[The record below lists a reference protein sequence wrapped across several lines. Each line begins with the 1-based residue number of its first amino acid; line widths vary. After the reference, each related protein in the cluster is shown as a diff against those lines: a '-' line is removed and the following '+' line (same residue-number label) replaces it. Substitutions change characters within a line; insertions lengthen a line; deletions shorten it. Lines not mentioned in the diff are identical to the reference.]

1 MRPAET
7 IANLDGFTGRG
18 AGTDAERRAAAW
30 LRRRL
35 DAGTVG
41 GAGSTRTARLEP
53 FWCRPNWALA
63 HSWHAGLG
71 VVGSLVSRASPQI
84 GAALVLAALL
94 SVVVDA
100 LTGLSLGRLLSR
112 ERASQ
117 NVVSEAELETPR
129 DDLVHLVI
137 TANYDAG
144 RCGLVHRDALRRP
157 VTWLARASGPLAL
170 GWLSWVCIALVW
182 LSVVALLRAE
192 GHGGTALD
200 VIQLVPTIGLLF
212 AFALL
217 LELAT
222 SHFSPAAG
230 DNGSGVAAAIAL
242 GLALD
247 AAPPHRLSV
256 DLVLQGAGDG
266 EGIGL
271 REYLRSRKHVRR
283 SANTVALGFAA
294 CGSGGPRWWV
304 SDGALVPRRYGK
316 ELRAICAAIA
326 RGEDLP
332 AARPHRGRGHTSPLR
347 ARWARLPAIALGC
360 LDERGVAPRSHQTT
374 DTPQTVSLEAIDQA
388 VQFGLQVVDRLDA
401 MLARHA
407 KTPTTR
413 A

>member
-1 MRPAET
+1 MRPPET

-30 LRRRL
+30 LRRQL
-35 DAGTVG
+35 DARSD
-41 GAGSTRTARLEP
+41 GAGSRRTARLEP

-63 HSWHAGLG
+63 HASHAGLG

-84 GAALVLAALL
+84 GAGLVLAALL
-94 SVVVDA
+94 SIVVDA

-117 NVVSEAELETPR
+117 NVVSETELEPPR

-157 VTWLARASGPLAL
+157 VAWLARASGRLAP
-170 GWLSWVCIALVW
+170 GWLSWVCIALMW

-200 VIQLVPTIGLLF
+200 VIQLVPTVGLLL
-212 AFALL
+212 ALALL

-222 SHFSPAAG
+222 SDFSPAAG

-247 AAPPHRLSV
+247 AAPPHHMSV
-256 DLVLQGAGDG
+256 ELVLQGAGDG

-271 REYLRSRKHVRR
+271 REYLRSRKHVRQ

-294 CGSGGPRWWV
+294 CGGGRPRWWV
-304 SDGALVPRRYGK
+304 SDGALIPCRYGK
-316 ELRAICAAIA
+316 ELRTICAAVA
-326 RGEDLP
+326 QEDAEP
-332 AARPHRGRGHTSPLR
+332 GPRPHRGRGHTPALR

-360 LDERGVAPRSHQTT
+360 LDEQGVAARAHQTS
-374 DTPQTVSLEAIDQA
+374 DTPQAVSLEAIDQA
-388 VQFGLQVVDRLDA
+388 VEFGLQLVDRLDA
-401 MLARHA
+401 MLARRA
-407 KTPTTR
+407 KERITQ

>member
-7 IANLDGFTGRG
+7 IANLEGFTGRG
-18 AGTDAERRAAAW
+18 AGTDAERRAAVW
-30 LRRRL
+30 LQRKL
-35 DAGTVG
+35 DAAMT
-41 GAGSTRTARLEP
+41 GAGSKRTARLEP

-63 HSWHAGLG
+63 HAWHMALA

-84 GAALVLAALL
+84 GAALLLGTLL

-100 LTGLSLGRLLSR
+100 LTGLSVGRLLTR

-117 NVVSEAELETPR
+117 NVVSEAELEPAS
-129 DDLVHLVI
+129 DGLVHLVI

-144 RCGLVHRDALRRP
+144 RCGLVYRDALRRP
-157 VTWLARASGPLAL
+157 VAWLARASGRLTP
-170 GWLSWVCIALVW
+170 GWLWWVCVALVW

-200 VIQLVPTIGLLF
+200 VIQLVPTVILLL

-222 SHFSPAAG
+222 SLFSPAAG

-247 AAPPHRLSV
+247 ATPPRRMTV
-256 DLVLQGAGDG
+256 DVVLQGAGDG
-266 EGIGL
+266 EGLGL
-271 REYLRSRKHVRR
+271 RDYLHSRNQVRGP
-283 SANTVALGFAA
+283 ANTVVLGFAA
-294 CGSGGPRWWV
+294 CGAGHPSWWI
-304 SDGALVPRRYGK
+304 SDGALVPRRYRK
-316 ELRAICAAIA
+316 ELRTICAAIA
-326 RGEDLP
+326 RDESQLG
-332 AARPHRGRGHTSPLR
+332 ARSHRGRGHTPPLR

-360 LDERGVAPRSHQTT
+360 LDGNGVAPRSHQPD
-374 DTPQTVSLEAIDQA
+374 DTPQAVSLEAVDQA
-388 VQFGLQVVDRLDA
+388 VAFGLLLVDRIDA
-401 MLARHA
+401 TLARRA
-407 KTPTTR
+407 REVPTQ

>member
-1 MRPAET
+1 MRPPET

-30 LRRRL
+30 LRRQL
-35 DAGTVG
+35 DADTD
-41 GAGSTRTARLEP
+41 GAAARRTARLEP

-63 HSWHAGLG
+63 HAWHAALG
-71 VVGSLVSRASPQI
+71 VVGSLVSRASPQV
-84 GAALVLAALL
+84 GAALLLAALV

-100 LTGLSLGRLLSR
+100 LAGLSVGRLLSR

-117 NVVSEAELETPR
+117 NVVSEAEREPPR
-129 DDLVHLVI
+129 DELVHLVI

-144 RCGLVHRDALRRP
+144 RCGLVYRDALRRP
-157 VTWLARASGPLAL
+157 VAWLARTSGRLAL

-182 LSVVALLRAE
+182 LSAVALLRAE
-192 GHGGTALD
+192 GRGGTALD
-200 VIQLVPTIGLLF
+200 VIQLVPTVGLLF

-247 AAPPHRLSV
+247 AAPPHRMSV
-256 DLVLQGAGDG
+256 DLVLQGAGDD

-271 REYLRSRKHVRR
+271 REYLRSRRHVRK
-283 SANTVALGFAA
+283 SATTVVLGFAA
-294 CGSGGPRWWV
+294 CGAGGPRWWV
-304 SDGALVPRRYGK
+304 SDGELVPRRYGK

-326 RGEDLP
+326 QEEGEL
-332 AARPHRGRGHTSPLR
+332 AARPHRGRGHTPALR
-347 ARWARLPAIALGC
+347 ARSAHLPAISLGC
-360 LDERGVAPRSHQTT
+360 LDGQGVAPRSHQPS
-374 DTPQTVSLEAIDQA
+374 DTPQAVSLEAIDQA
-388 VQFGLQVVDRLDA
+388 VEFGLQLVDRIDA
-401 MLARHA
+401 ILAGRA
-407 KTPTTR
+407 REPTTQ